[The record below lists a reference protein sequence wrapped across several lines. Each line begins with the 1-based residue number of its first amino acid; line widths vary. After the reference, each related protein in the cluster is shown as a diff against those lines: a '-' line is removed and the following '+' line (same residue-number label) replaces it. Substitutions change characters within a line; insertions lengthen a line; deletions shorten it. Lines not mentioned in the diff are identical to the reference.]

1 MFFQLSN
8 IKGAIFLKKNIL
20 VCVLCLNRNY
30 NTKPRA
36 NPNSKRL
43 TLKKYCSYCN
53 KHTLHQETK

>member
-1 MFFQLSN
+1 M
-8 IKGAIFLKKNIL
+8 KKNIL

-36 NPNSKRL
+36 NQNSKRL

>member
-1 MFFQLSN
+1 M
-8 IKGAIFLKKNIL
+8 KKNIL

-30 NTKPRA
+30 HTK
-36 NPNSKRL
+36 SKNHNKLQRL